1 MHSSVILTRWKLSIH
16 GLWEQSTFA
25 HKHKHL
31 TRNGDGRWQD
41 CPHRSPGNARPPA
54 KLYRPP
60 FDSRWCPCRWRI
72 AKKLTN
78 DSRFKTCALYE
89 AFLVRSGQPFQES
102 QALCCSRFL
111 CSRRVPDKTLVGQP
125 FYLPMQWVWSSGKR
139 IIIQSF
145 DLIGDN

>member
-1 MHSSVILTRWKLSIH
+1 MHSSVILTRWKLSLH
-16 GLWEQSTFA
+16 RLWEQLTFA
-25 HKHKHL
+25 HKHKYL

-60 FDSRWCPCRWRI
+60 FDSRWCPCRWRL

-78 DSRFKTCALYE
+78 DWRFNTCALYE

-111 CSRRVPDKTLVGQP
+111 CSPRSRQNFGRSAVFLSANAMSMKFWQA
-125 FYLPMQWVWSSGKR
+125 
-139 IIIQSF
+139 
-145 DLIGDN
+145 DNYSKFWLNRG

>member
-1 MHSSVILTRWKLSIH
+1 MHSSVELTRWKLSIH

-25 HKHKHL
+25 HKHKYL

-41 CPHRSPGNARPPA
+41 CPHRSRGNARPPA

-60 FDSRWCPCRWRI
+60 FDSRWCPCRWRL

-78 DSRFKTCALYE
+78 DSRFKICALYE

-111 CSRRVPDKTLVGQP
+111 CSPRSQP
-125 FYLPMQWVWSSGKR
+125 NFGRSAFLSANAMSMKFWQA
-139 IIIQSF
+139 
-145 DLIGDN
+145 DNYSKFWLNRG

>member
-25 HKHKHL
+25 HKHKYL

-60 FDSRWCPCRWRI
+60 VDSRWCPCRWRL

-111 CSRRVPDKTLVGQP
+111 RSRQNFGRSAFLSANAMSMKFWQA
-125 FYLPMQWVWSSGKR
+125 
-139 IIIQSF
+139 
-145 DLIGDN
+145 DNYSKFWLNRG

>member
-16 GLWEQSTFA
+16 DIWEQSTFA
-25 HKHKHL
+25 HKHKYL
-31 TRNGDGRWQD
+31 RRNGDGRWQD
-41 CPHRSPGNARPPA
+41 CPHRSRGNARPPA

-60 FDSRWCPCRWRI
+60 FDSRWCPCRWRL

-78 DSRFKTCALYE
+78 DWRFKTCALYE

-111 CSRRVPDKTLVGQP
+111 CSPRSRQNFGRSAFLSANAMSMKFWQA
-125 FYLPMQWVWSSGKR
+125 
-139 IIIQSF
+139 
-145 DLIGDN
+145 DNYSKFWLNRG